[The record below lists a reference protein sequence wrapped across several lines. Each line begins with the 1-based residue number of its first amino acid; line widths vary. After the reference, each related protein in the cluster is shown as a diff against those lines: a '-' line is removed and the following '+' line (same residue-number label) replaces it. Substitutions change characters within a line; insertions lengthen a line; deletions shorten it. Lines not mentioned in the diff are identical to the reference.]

1 MLRSLE
7 KQDSMAF
14 GAWHAS
20 PTEMPTAHTHID
32 IELNLL
38 LNGSA
43 RYFLSDGFL
52 ELPKSRLVAF
62 WAGTPHRLVSVSPD
76 AEYLCLVLP
85 LGWFLAW
92 GIEGLGDRL
101 LRGEALIGTETDAP
115 LDLLLFT
122 RWADELGHRPAG
134 PIVRTALLEIE
145 ARLRRFAS
153 EITNSPPRN
162 ADTDTAARL
171 AALIGRRYREPVSV
185 AALSEELG
193 LHPNYANT
201 AFKQATGLPLWE
213 YVTRLR
219 VRHAQHLLLTTDLP
233 VSAVAHESGF
243 GSPSR
248 LFAVFSRV
256 VGTTPRAFRLHRGV

>member
-1 MLRSLE
+1 
-7 KQDSMAF
+7 MAF
-14 GAWHAS
+14 GAWRA
-20 PTEMPTAHTHID
+20 PLTEMPMAHAHVD
-32 IELNLL
+32 VELNLL
-38 LNGSA
+38 LKGSA

-52 ELPKSRLVAF
+52 ALPEGRLVAF
-62 WAGTPHRLVSVSPD
+62 WAGTPHRLVSVSHD

-101 LRGEALIGTETDAP
+101 LRGEALVGTEADAP

-122 RWADELGHRPAG
+122 RWATELGHRPAG
-134 PIVRTALLEIE
+134 AGVRIALLEIE
-145 ARLRRFAS
+145 ARLRRFARLAPGPS
-153 EITNSPPRN
+153 RT

-171 AALIGRRYREPVSV
+171 TALIGRRYQEPLTIATLAS
-185 AALSEELG
+185 ELG
-193 LHPNYANT
+193 LHPNYAST

-219 VRHAQHLLLTTDLP
+219 VRHAQHLLLTTDLS

-243 GSPSR
+243 GSSSR
-248 LFAVFSRV
+248 LFAVFARV
-256 VGTTPRAFRLHRGV
+256 VGTTPRTFRLHRGV